1 MSISSTKA
9 FKFFFALFDLLVI
22 NIIHLTLL
30 LFIADGMHAG
40 ASKHYTILVIVSN
53 ISWLACAYST
63 GLYIN
68 DEVFNYERFAKRT
81 GQTFLLFLT
90 LMLLF
95 LFLYGFDYSR
105 TFVSINFV
113 VFGLALLIIR
123 LYFMIRNDYRGRKGK
138 SNRSIII
145 LGYNELSKQLVD
157 HFTTN
162 AKIFNIKGYFEDYN
176 NINELSAFPILGMR
190 NECVNYAIENGV
202 KEIYS
207 TISPE
212 AHSYV
217 YELAHTAEKNMI
229 RFKFVPDFRMFVNR
243 NFHVDIIHSIPIL
256 SLRSEPLEDAAASIK
271 KRLFDIIFSLI
282 VIIFLLSW
290 LVPIM
295 ALLIKLTSKGPVFF
309 VQLRSGKDNNSF
321 RCFKFRTL
329 RINGDADSKQV
340 TRDDNRITWLGKF
353 LRKSSMDELPQ
364 FFNVLMGDM
373 SVVGPR
379 PHMLKHTEDYSRIL
393 NEYMIRHFVKPGVT
407 GWAQVCGFRG
417 EIKNEEELRNRIEH
431 DIWYLENWSLWLDF
445 RIIFLTL
452 YVTFKGDKNAF

>member
-1 MSISSTKA
+1 
-9 FKFFFALFDLLVI
+9 
-22 NIIHLTLL
+22 
-30 LFIADGMHAG
+30 
-40 ASKHYTILVIVSN
+40 
-53 ISWLACAYST
+53 
-63 GLYIN
+63 
-68 DEVFNYERFAKRT
+68 
-81 GQTFLLFLT
+81 
-90 LMLLF
+90 
-95 LFLYGFDYSR
+95 
-105 TFVSINFV
+105 
-113 VFGLALLIIR
+113 
-123 LYFMIRNDYRGRKGK
+123 
-138 SNRSIII
+138 
-145 LGYNELSKQLVD
+145 
-157 HFTTN
+157 
-162 AKIFNIKGYFEDYN
+162 
-176 NINELSAFPILGMR
+176 
-190 NECVNYAIENGV
+190 
-202 KEIYS
+202 
-207 TISPE
+207 
-212 AHSYV
+212 
-217 YELAHTAEKNMI
+217 
-229 RFKFVPDFRMFVNR
+229 
-243 NFHVDIIHSIPIL
+243 
-256 SLRSEPLEDAAASIK
+256 
-271 KRLFDIIFSLI
+271 
-282 VIIFLLSW
+282 
-290 LVPIM
+290 M